1 MRQTSIDQNPPMP
14 ESPAP
19 IVLIGAGG
27 IVRDAHLPA
36 YRKAGFKVSGI
47 YDKDFAKAEAL
58 ASPFE
63 VGRVCKSLGEA
74 VDLGGGKAIFD
85 VAVPAAA
92 ILEVLP
98 SLPDGAGVLIQKPMG
113 ENLAQA
119 REIRNLCHKKK
130 LKAAINFQLRYA
142 PLALAARSLID
153 QGLIGKVCEMDFRVT
168 VYTPWHLWTFLEGIP
183 RVEILY
189 HSIHYLDLI
198 RSFLGNPTGVYAK
211 TLRHPKTPRL
221 SATRS
226 NIILDYGD
234 SVMAGIAANHHHEFG
249 PRHQE
254 SYVKWEGDR
263 GAIKAQLGVNL
274 NYPEGLPDNF
284 EYCILNEGK
293 PAEWQSVDLK
303 GTWFPDAFIGTMASV
318 MRFVEGS
325 SSELPTAVDDAFQTM
340 EVVEAAYRSSASG
353 ATEIIYE

>member
-1 MRQTSIDQNPPMP
+1 MREPSINQKPPMP

-19 IVLIGAGG
+19 IVIIGAGG
-27 IVRDAHLPA
+27 IVKDAHLPA
-36 YRKAGFKVSGI
+36 YRKAGFKVQGI
-47 YDKDFAKAEAL
+47 YDKDPAKAEAL
-58 ASPFE
+58 ASAFE
-63 VGRVCKSLGEA
+63 VGRVCKSLNEA
-74 VDLGGGKAIFD
+74 VDLGRGKAVFD

-92 ILEVLP
+92 ILDVLP
-98 SLPDGAGVLIQKPMG
+98 GLPDEAGVLIQKPMG
-113 ENLAQA
+113 ENLAQG
-119 REIRNLCHKKK
+119 REIRDLCHKKR

-153 QGLIGKVCEMDFRVT
+153 QGAIGKICEMDFRVT
-168 VYTPWHLWTFLEGIP
+168 VYTPWQLWTFLEGIP

-198 RSFLGNPTGVYAK
+198 RSFLGNPKGVYAK
-211 TLRHPKTPRL
+211 SLKHPKAPRL
-221 SATRS
+221 AATRS
-226 NIILDYGD
+226 NIILDYGE

-249 PRHQE
+249 PRQQE
-254 SYVKWEGDR
+254 SYVKWEGEH

-284 EYCILNEGK
+284 EYCILSEGE
-293 PAEWQSVDLK
+293 PAEWRSVELK

-325 SSELPTAVDDAFQTM
+325 AGEMPTSVDDAFETM
-340 EVVEAAYRSSASG
+340 AVVEAAYQSSATG
-353 ATEIIYE
+353 ATKIPYA

>member
-1 MRQTSIDQNPPMP
+1 MPDPTINQKPAMP

-19 IVLIGAGG
+19 IVIIGAGG
-27 IVRDAHLPA
+27 IVKDAHLPA
-36 YRKAGFKVSGI
+36 YRKAGFRVIGI
-47 YDKDFAKAEAL
+47 YDKEPAKAEGL
-58 ASPFE
+58 SKSFE

-74 VDLGGGKAIFD
+74 VELGKGKVVFD
-85 VAVPAAA
+85 VAVPAVS
-92 ILEVLP
+92 ILDVLP
-98 SLPDGAGVLIQKPMG
+98 SLPDGSAVLIQKPMG
-113 ENLAQA
+113 ENLEQA
-119 REIRNLCHKKK
+119 RKIRDLCHEKK

-153 QGLIGKVCEMDFRVT
+153 QGLLGRINEMDFRVT

-198 RSFLGNPTGVYAK
+198 RFFLGNPSGVYAK
-211 TLRHPKTPRL
+211 TVRHPGAPRL
-221 SATRS
+221 AATRS

-234 SVMAGIAANHHHEFG
+234 SVMAGISANHHHEFG

-254 SYVKWEGDR
+254 SYVKWEGER
-263 GAIKAQLGVNL
+263 GAIKARLGVNL

-284 EYCILNEGK
+284 EYCLLKDAGL
-293 PAEWQSVDLK
+293 PEWKSVALK

-325 SSELPTAVDDAFQTM
+325 TGQLPTSVDDAFDTM
-340 EVVEAAYRSSASG
+340 AVVEAAYRSSESG
-353 ATEIIYE
+353 AMEIPNA